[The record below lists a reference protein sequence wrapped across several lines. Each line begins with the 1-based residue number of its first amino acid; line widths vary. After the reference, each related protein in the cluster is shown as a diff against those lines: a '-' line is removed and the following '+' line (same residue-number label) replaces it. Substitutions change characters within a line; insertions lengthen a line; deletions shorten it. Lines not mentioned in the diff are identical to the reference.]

1 MTARP
6 LRDIAAS
13 VHQRLLNRARE
24 SGRPF
29 GELLQYYAIERFL
42 YRLSVSPHSKDF
54 LLKGA
59 LMLVAWRSPLSRPT
73 RDIDLLGQI
82 ENSIDAV
89 MAVIRNICLQA
100 VEPDGIVFD
109 PDGMRGERISDDA
122 DYPGV
127 RIRFQGRLGQ
137 ARLTIRIDVGFGDA
151 IGSSGRKIIYPT
163 LLDFP
168 APRLSGYSRENLIA
182 EKFEIMVKRGEINSR
197 MKDFYDIWLLAR
209 QFDFQG
215 RILAGA
221 IQRTFKRRGTKLPET
236 MDHLIKALIEDATKE
251 IQWRSFVRKSRL
263 ENAPRSFAGVVG
275 GIKEFL
281 DPVLEDLDLKSNP
294 KKIWKAPGPWASA

>member
-6 LRDIAAS
+6 LKDIAAS

-42 YRLSVSPHSKDF
+42 Y
-54 LLKGA
+54 
-59 LMLVAWRSPLSRPT
+59 
-73 RDIDLLGQI
+73 
-82 ENSIDAV
+82 
-89 MAVIRNICLQA
+89 
-100 VEPDGIVFD
+100 
-109 PDGMRGERISDDA
+109 
-122 DYPGV
+122 
-127 RIRFQGRLGQ
+127 
-137 ARLTIRIDVGFGDA
+137 
-151 IGSSGRKIIYPT
+151 
-163 LLDFP
+163 
-168 APRLSGYSRENLIA
+168 RLSGYSRENLIA

-236 MDHLIKALIEDATKE
+236 MDPLIKALIEDETKE
-251 IQWRSFVRKSRL
+251 IQWRGFIRKSRL
-263 ENAPRSFAGVVG
+263 KNAPRSFARVIED
-275 GIKEFL
+275 IKDFL
-281 DPVLEDLDLKSNP
+281 DPVLKDFDLKSSP